1 MKPWA
6 ASVALHGAAAAAA
19 ALLWTDLRV
28 EPKAEPMRWQVV
40 FASPQPAA
48 DVPPQTQRQETARQ
62 PTPPAEPRQPAPQP
76 SAMPPREAIV
86 PLPATA
92 TDVPA
97 AAPPAASDP
106 PTPTPPHQES
116 APSHAADE
124 IERRWYLALLE
135 QLRALKRYPMTARR
149 LGQEGV
155 VLIEARIGAD
165 GQLENMAVK
174 QGSGHPMLDRSALEL
189 FESAAAKA
197 RHQLR
202 PERPTR
208 LEIPIAYKLES

>member
-1 MKPWA
+1 MKSWA
-6 ASVALHGAAAAAA
+6 VSLMLHGTAAAVAAM
-19 ALLWTDLRV
+19 LWTDRV
-28 EPKAEPMRWQVV
+28 VESRPEAMRWAVTFTQPQQMPP
-40 FASPQPAA
+40 APPPAKQAAAPKTPIQQALRPSPPPAA
-48 DVPPQTQRQETARQ
+48 PARQ
-62 PTPPAEPRQPAPQP
+62 TEAP
-76 SAMPPREAIV
+76 EI
-86 PLPATA
+86 LT
-92 TDVPA
+92 A
-97 AAPPAASDP
+97 AAPPAAPATS
-106 PTPTPPHQES
+106 ES
-116 APSHAADE
+116 PAAAPARQDAIPVPAHAADE

-174 QGSGHPMLDRSALEL
+174 QGSGYSMLDRSALEL